1 MKIVI
6 FFLIFSCS
14 KMWFAYPSYNDQEHS
29 NSSKF
34 CYTSKYKSTLKNQ
47 NTVLNEH
54 YGKYFQVDGL
64 KQQAQVNEMAGAG
77 LILATVCMIVFEK
90 RLLTYWEKFKR
101 FCGKNNESLNET
113 P

>member
-1 MKIVI
+1 
-6 FFLIFSCS
+6 
-14 KMWFAYPSYNDQEHS
+14 MWFAYPSYNDQEHS

-54 YGKYFQVDGL
+54 YQKYFQVDGL

-90 RLLTYWEKFKR
+90 KLLIYWDQIKSCF
-101 FCGKNNESLNET
+101 GKNNKSLNEK

>member
-1 MKIVI
+1 
-6 FFLIFSCS
+6 
-14 KMWFAYPSYNDQEHS
+14 MWFAYPSNNDQEHS

-34 CYTSKYKSTLKNQ
+34 CYTSKYKCTRLKNQ
-47 NTVLNEH
+47 NKVSNEH
-54 YGKYFQVDGL
+54 YQKYFQVDGL

-90 RLLTYWEKFKR
+90 KLLTYWDEIKR
-101 FCGKNNESLNET
+101 CFGKKNESLNET